1 MREFSINEEA
11 LEKSFQ
17 MVSTLYFVITQAQLM
32 NIEIKKLQEEL
43 AMYKQ
48 QIYPV
53 KENNN

>member
-1 MREFSINEEA
+1 MREFTMSEEA
-11 LEKSFQ
+11 IERAFQ
-17 MVSTLYFVITQAQLM
+17 MVSTLYFVVTQAQLA
-32 NIEIKKLQEEL
+32 NIEIKKLQDEL